1 MSRSYILFPLL
12 AFIVLLLDQLSKTA
26 IFHLLFLGQSVSV
39 LGDFFRITY
48 ILNPGGAFG
57 TQIGGSSFYLIV
69 SLVAIVF
76 TIVFFARTRPQELLV
91 KIGLA
96 LVLGGAL
103 GNLTDRFRFGQVID
117 FLDFDFP
124 NIGLAPV
131 DLGIFHFPGFSL
143 ERWPIFNLADSA
155 ITIGAGLIVLHILKH
170 KDKNRTRVE
179 PEQTPAQ
186 D

>member
-1 MSRSYILFPLL
+1 MSRSYILFVWL
-12 AFIVLLLDQLSKTA
+12 AFTVLFLDQLSKTL
-26 IFHLLFLGQSVSV
+26 IFHLLFLGQSLPV

-69 SLVAIVF
+69 SLIAIMF
-76 TIVFFARTRPQELLV
+76 TIVFFVKTHPQKLLV

-124 NIGLAPV
+124 DIHIPSL
-131 DLGIFHFPGFSL
+131 DWGIFGWAGFSL
-143 ERWPIFNLADSA
+143 ERWPIFNLADTA
-155 ITIGAGLIVLHILKH
+155 ITVGALLIVFHIVRHREKRVIKVESQGLH
-170 KDKNRTRVE
+170 
-179 PEQTPAQ
+179 PE

>member
-1 MSRSYILFPLL
+1 VSRPHLLFATVALT
-12 AFIVLLLDQLSKTA
+12 AFLLDQLSKTLV
-26 IFHLLFLGQSVSV
+26 FHRLLVGQSLSI

-57 TQIGGSSFYLIV
+57 TMIAGSSFYLVV
-69 SLVAIVF
+69 SLLAIVF
-76 TIVFFARTRPQELLV
+76 TVVFFIKSRPDSPLMRT
-91 KIGLA
+91 GLA

-103 GNLTDRFRFGQVID
+103 GNVADRIRFGQVID

-124 NIGLAPV
+124 DLKFSGLN
-131 DLGIFHFPGFSL
+131 LGFLQLPGFSL

-155 ITIGAGLIVLHILKH
+155 ISVGAVLIVIYILRHREKGSA
-170 KDKNRTRVE
+170 TLGTE
-179 PEQTPAQ
+179 GFSPQ